1 LLFNFCCFSFPQF
14 VKIND
19 FFWYETYPNTIT
31 DFIDDSDCEDS
42 TLQQA
47 QPSVTAASEFFD
59 EPNVENVTRKKKA
72 QISSKLFLQAKP
84 LLALV
89 KAVTRFFPWAKPH
102 KEKGKTWD
110 EVAADFNKILP
121 AGHPQLKLTIGRVK
135 RVKK

>member
-1 LLFNFCCFSFPQF
+1 MT
-14 VKIND
+14 

-59 EPNVENVTRKKKA
+59 ELNVENVARKKKA

-84 LLALV
+84 
-89 KAVTRFFPWAKPH
+89 
-102 KEKGKTWD
+102 
-110 EVAADFNKILP
+110 
-121 AGHPQLKLTIGRVK
+121 
-135 RVKK
+135 